1 MLPKA
6 KDRFEDWIRRPL
18 PSDSSHP
25 GLDFRVARE
34 SEFERVFD
42 LIDEAFGVTRPRALF
57 DWAYR
62 RSPLGRARCWVGVEK
77 RTGRFICSGT
87 HFPWPLA
94 WEGEVLCGFQAGDSA
109 VAPEFQ
115 RRGLTELRRRTQARH
130 PIHESE
136 TRIMWPN
143 EKSLRRVRKHGRDG
157 ELLGPLREGVF
168 HLERSSRQFSPGWLR
183 LLTAAARRLPGAF
196 ALGRGDARAAPRRGL
211 IVEEVGRFDSGFDE
225 VTERCMAWKG
235 FWSPHDAEF
244 LNWRYLDRPLGTH
257 RALAVLDGDEVAGYC
272 VVRGDGRT
280 GLLMEFAAPEPGEV
294 PLLLL
299 RSAMEAARAAG
310 CRRLA
315 FDAPPGWRH
324 WPTFRAAG
332 LEDRGPRRLLQVDT
346 CRSLGA
352 GRLEDWQLLPG
363 DDDAS

>member
-1 MLPKA
+1 MLPQA
-6 KDRFEDWIRRPL
+6 KSRFEEWLQRPL

-25 GLDFRVARE
+25 WLEFRMVRE
-34 SEFERVFD
+34 TEFERVFD
-42 LIDEAFGVTRPRALF
+42 LIDEAFGVKRSRALF

-62 RSPLGRARCWVGVEK
+62 RNPLGCARCWVGIEK

-87 HFPWPLA
+87 HFPWPVA
-94 WEGEVLCGFQAGDSA
+94 RGGEVLCGFQGGDSV

-130 PIHESE
+130 PLHATE

-143 EKSLRRVRKHGRDG
+143 EISLRRERKHGRYD
-157 ELLGPLREGVF
+157 ELLGPLQEGVF
-168 HLERSSRQFSPGWLR
+168 RLERRAGRLSRGWLR
-183 LLTAAARRLPGAF
+183 LLDAAAKRLPGAS
-196 ALGRGDARAAPRRGL
+196 ARRRGL
-211 IVEEVGRFDSGFDE
+211 VVEEVGRFDSGFDE
-225 VTERCMAWKG
+225 VTQRCMDWQG
-235 FWSPHDAEF
+235 FWCPHDAEF
-244 LNWRYLDRPLGTH
+244 LNWRYLDRPVGTY
-257 RALAVLDGDEVAGYC
+257 RALAVVGGAEVAGYC

-280 GLLMEFAAPEPGEV
+280 GLLMEFSAPESGEV

-299 RSAMEAARAAG
+299 RGAMEAASEAG

-315 FDAPPGWRH
+315 FDAPPRWRH

-332 LEDRGPRRLLQVDT
+332 LVECRPRRYLQVDT
-346 CRSLGA
+346 RQPLGP
-352 GRLEDWQLLPG
+352 GRLDDWQLLPG